1 VPPPRGA
8 PTDQPG
14 PFARLLETRDALPGH
29 LLQVWHAPQIASR
42 VRPGQYVLAGR
53 PGVAEVL
60 RAVLPVAGWDR
71 ARGTIDLQVST
82 SRQAPSSRL
91 ADLGPGAPA
100 DLAGPLGQGFDL
112 DPRSH
117 HLVAVGDTAGMA
129 VLRGLA
135 LEAVAGGR
143 QVLVLAAATTVAQVY
158 PSSLLP
164 DEVEYAVAT
173 QDGSLGHPGH
183 VVDLLAGFEAWA
195 DRCYAAAAPDLLAD
209 LRQRA

>member
-1 VPPPRGA
+1 
-8 PTDQPG
+8 
-14 PFARLLETRDALPGH
+14 
-29 LLQVWHAPQIASR
+29 
-42 VRPGQYVLAGR
+42 
-53 PGVAEVL
+53 
-60 RAVLPVAGWDR
+60 
-71 ARGTIDLQVST
+71 
-82 SRQAPSSRL
+82 
-91 ADLGPGAPA
+91 
-100 DLAGPLGQGFDL
+100 
-112 DPRSH
+112 
-117 HLVAVGDTAGMA
+117 MA

-143 QVLVLAAATTVAQVY
+143 QVLVLAAAATVAQVY

-209 LRQRA
+209 LAAFASGRDARLGVARLGRRPGRRPAPVDPAGARRRAWLQVALPLDVACVLGVCLGCLVPATDGWRRACREGPAFASGELAWEERP